1 MIDAR
6 VFIAKPP
13 AVYKKYTEYI
23 IVERCPLSVVSSPW
37 QPVFSVLQPVISDQ
51 YPATSGARERV

>member
-1 MIDAR
+1 MIDVR
-6 VFIAKPP
+6 VFIAKPS

-37 QPVFSVLQPVISDQ
+37 QPVISDQ
-51 YPATSGARERV
+51 YPATSGVRERV